1 MLKKILLATA
11 ATVALSMPAMA
22 ADIVEVPVEVPSWT
36 GFYVGGGIG
45 AAWSDFDTGGK
56 YCTDRP
62 VVDGPYID
70 PYNNSE
76 DEICYKAG
84 DVDWDPDWDIDRW
97 GFGNL
102 FGGESDTAFR
112 GIVQAGF
119 DWELAP
125 GFLIGVMGDYNFGET
140 SGNSVKEVNDLF
152 NWDFGNDFERTDKF
166 SYGIDNMF
174 TLSGRLGF
182 ATEQAL
188 FYGLLGYSWA
198 DAESKLQIGCFEGDC
213 LISGKNS
220 DTVEGVTFGGGVEF
234 KGWLWEGASTR
245 LEYRYT
251 DLDSSN
257 LRLDRRD
264 IGFFDDEFRA
274 DIDQSVQ
281 GIYLTF
287 NWRFGGMDM

>member
-56 YCTDRP
+56 FCTDRFND
-62 VVDGPYID
+62 VFD
-70 PYNNSE
+70 
-76 DEICYKAG
+76 DELECFKAS
-84 DVDWDPDWDIDRW
+84 DVDWDPEWDVDRW

-125 GFLIGVMGDYNFGET
+125 GFLIGVMGDYNFGQT
-140 SGNSVKEVNDLF
+140 TGGSAKEVNDLF
-152 NWDFGNDFERTDKF
+152 NFDFEDEFERTDKF

-257 LRLDRRD
+257 LLLDRD
-264 IGFFDDEFRA
+264 VVNWAHDQFRA

-281 GIYLTF
+281 GIYLTV
-287 NWRFGGMDM
+287 NWRFGGM